1 MVQTRWQVRF
11 TRAVAVTPAAEPM
24 PFVADL
30 PADWEGWIAG
40 EGLAIGT
47 PFLISPTYEFDVV
60 LNGYFLQASM
70 VGAIGKTREAHARDL
85 AAFLSFLRLARNEK
99 CWRDVAEADHLAYLG
114 VAAPGSVGAESVWCD
129 VGSRSGHG
137 EPGLPVGGPVGTC
150 CSQPDSAGSAA
161 SRAGGCGVGGPRVA
175 G

>member
-11 TRAVAVTPAAEPM
+11 TCAGAVTPAEPI

-70 VGAIGKTREAHARDL
+70 VGATGKTREAHARDI
-85 AAFLSFLRLARNEK
+85 AAFCRSS
-99 CWRDVAEADHLAYLG
+99 G
-114 VAAPGSVGAESVWCD
+114 SPGMRSVG
-129 VGSRSGHG
+129 GT
-137 EPGLPVGGPVGTC
+137 LPKLIIWLTWGGG
-150 CSQPDSAGSAA
+150 AGI
-161 SRAGGCGVGGPRVA
+161 RWGRECLVRRGIERWPR
-175 G
+175 

>member
-1 MVQTRWQVRF
+1 MVQTRWQARF
-11 TRAVAVTPAAEPM
+11 TRAVAVTPAEPM

-99 CWRDVAEADHLAYLG
+99 CWRTLPKLIIWLTWG
-114 VAAPGSVGAESVWCD
+114 GGAGIRWGRECLVRRGIERW
-129 VGSRSGHG
+129 
-137 EPGLPVGGPVGTC
+137 
-150 CSQPDSAGSAA
+150 
-161 SRAGGCGVGGPRVA
+161 PR
-175 G
+175 